1 MIEQKITKETKIL
14 NLRYL
19 CLLLFNSLLFFA
31 STLFADDIMTQY
43 ELLAPETNK
52 FAIRYDVSALE
63 PGSTVYFNI
72 IRPGSEASDE
82 RVVDRV
88 SGKEIKFEMSNGKEA
103 RAAGQAE
110 PDTED
115 TTPFIKV
122 LLPRPVP
129 KNGEFRLRIF
139 KTYKD
144 AKSYFQKGDEVIFDR
159 SLSIKRNTIV
169 LPPGYELVGSTVPVM
184 VSTEADGRVKV
195 SLVNDRDDEIAVRVV
210 GRKIKR

>member
-1 MIEQKITKETKIL
+1 MKQKITKETKIL
-14 NLRYL
+14 ILCYL
-19 CLLLFNSLLFFA
+19 CLLLLFKPAFLA
-31 STLFADDIMTQY
+31 ADDILTQY
-43 ELLAPETNK
+43 ELLAPESHQ

-72 IRPGSEASDE
+72 IRPGSEATEE
-82 RVVDRV
+82 RVVDRA
-88 SGKEIKFEMSNGKEA
+88 SGKEIKFEMSTGKEA
-103 RAAGQAE
+103 KAAGQAE
-110 PDTED
+110 PETED
-115 TTPFIKV
+115 NTPFIKV

-144 AKSYFQKGDEVIFDR
+144 AKSYFQQGDEIIFDR

-184 VSTEADGRVKV
+184 VSTETDGRVKV
-195 SLVNDRDDEIAVRVV
+195 SLVNDRDDEIAVRIA